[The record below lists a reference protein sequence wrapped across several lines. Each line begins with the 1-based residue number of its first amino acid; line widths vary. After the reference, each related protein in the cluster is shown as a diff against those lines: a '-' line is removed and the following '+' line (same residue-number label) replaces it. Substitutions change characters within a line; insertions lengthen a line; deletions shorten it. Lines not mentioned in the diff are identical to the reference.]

1 VRKSIVLHLAFLSGF
16 AALPLHTTAAQ
27 TTAPQTADGDEPT
40 QSEREWYRSIE
51 QDLVAEKFGELD
63 RMADDLRHS
72 RERFSGGQW
81 KLRAFYQG
89 LDKPHVTDKDDVD
102 HLEHLRHWMTQ
113 RPESITARVALA
125 TSLTRWA
132 WVARGNGTADKVTEE
147 GWTLFNQ
154 RIAEAKSVLD
164 NSRNMH
170 VMCPQWFSEM
180 MTVGLAQGWSQRQ
193 VEENFQRGI
202 QFEPEYYYLYRQY
215 ANYLLPKWYGKQSD
229 AATFAATSADRLG
242 GDRGDILYYQIST
255 VLVRRGNGSFRVD
268 GIDWPRI
275 QRGAL
280 LLNQQYGHVHSLHNE
295 LAFMAYK
302 FNDPE
307 TAKKYFALIGDN
319 WARGVWKDR
328 DFFDRIRDWSTDRT
342 QWP

>member
-1 VRKSIVLHLAFLSGF
+1 MPLVRKSIVLHLAFLSGF

-63 RMADDLRHS
+63 RMADD
-72 RERFSGGQW
+72 
-81 KLRAFYQG
+81 
-89 LDKPHVTDKDDVD
+89 
-102 HLEHLRHWMTQ
+102 LRHWMTQ

>member
-1 VRKSIVLHLAFLSGF
+1 VPLVRKSIVLHLAFLSGF

-63 RMADDLRHS
+63 RMADD
-72 RERFSGGQW
+72 
-81 KLRAFYQG
+81 
-89 LDKPHVTDKDDVD
+89 
-102 HLEHLRHWMTQ
+102 LRHWMTQ